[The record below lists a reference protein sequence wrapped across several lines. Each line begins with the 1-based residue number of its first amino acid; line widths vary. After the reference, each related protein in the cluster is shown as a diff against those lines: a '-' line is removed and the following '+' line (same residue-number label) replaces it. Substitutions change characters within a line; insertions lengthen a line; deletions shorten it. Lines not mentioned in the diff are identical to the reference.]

1 MSLLCFEQ
9 LLRHNRAS
17 REGFGQ
23 AAFVIVN
30 HKHLA
35 QNILLKS
42 LQKPKN
48 GHRKTNLSQYQD
60 VLEVLRKPI
69 HGFPTVMCISVG
81 SREFH
86 TPRELRAMLW
96 VSEHNKLPP
105 LLSNL
110 SVCLVST
117 VKTNESLSC
126 LPSNSIDRFKNHS

>member
-48 GHRKTNLSQYQD
+48 RHRKTNLSQYQD
-60 VLEVLRKPI
+60 VAGGSHKAHSWLSSSYVQLCR
-69 HGFPTVMCISVG
+69 ISGVPY
-81 SREFH
+81 
-86 TPRELRAMLW
+86 T
-96 VSEHNKLPP
+96 
-105 LLSNL
+105 
-110 SVCLVST
+110 
-117 VKTNESLSC
+117 
-126 LPSNSIDRFKNHS
+126 